1 MKFRILLLLL
11 YILIPFGI
19 FNLSYGKNQNFNYN
33 ANNISN
39 YFSSL
44 LSFNDIEYEKSQ
56 NFFKKINDTKKNTTN
71 QSTKYLRSLI
81 NSEKYGEAIIY
92 SRKLENINSQNF
104 ESNLILGLSEFKKGN
119 YLKAKIHFNKI
130 NQQRDHFAVTNI
142 LKISLNAWSSIDEEG
157 IDSIQN
163 IPDRYENF
171 RIIQETLAHCY
182 FDSGKAE
189 DAFKNILNDERENFS
204 RYNFFYA
211 NYLLKKNK
219 VLDAKRAINVS
230 SNENPKNLLIN
241 QLNKSIVDKKRNKNE
256 FNCSN
261 KNHILAEIFYVVSN
275 ALSNQLNYE
284 LSNFYINLAKYL
296 NPKFLSFESLLAEN
310 LFILKKYN
318 KSVKS
323 YNKLSKIG
331 SVYSWYAEK
340 QIAFIFYDQDK
351 KNYAIESLKRA
362 YQKINPDIYQI
373 YDFANFLRNNEKYE
387 EAITLYSSILSKIN
401 KSNDLYPKILDKR
414 GTSYERINKLDLSE
428 KDLLESLK
436 FIPDQPYVINYLA
449 YSWIEQGKNLDKSL
463 KMLRKANELK
473 KNDGYITDSLG
484 WALFKLNKY
493 QEAKEILKQA
503 IVLMPTDPIINDHFA
518 DCLWK
523 NNNKIQARY
532 YWNYVLKLDSTDEKL
547 RKTIKN
553 KLIFGLENI

>member
-1 MKFRILLLLL
+1 MKFRIFILLL
-11 YILIPFGI
+11 YTLIPFGI
-19 FNLSYGKNQNFNYN
+19 FNLSYGKNQDFNYN

-44 LSFNDIEYEKSQ
+44 LSFSDSEHEMSQ
-56 NFFKKINDTKKNTTN
+56 NFFKKIKDVKKNTTK
-71 QSTKYLRSLI
+71 QSTKYIRSLI
-81 NSEKYGEAIIY
+81 NSEKYGEAIRY
-92 SRKLENINSQNF
+92 SRNLENLNSKNF

-119 YLKAKIHFNKI
+119 YLKAKIYFNKI
-130 NQQRDHFAVTNI
+130 NQDRDHFAVANI
-142 LKISLNAWSSIDEEG
+142 LKISLAAWSSIDAEG
-157 IDSIQN
+157 IEAIQN

-171 RIIQETLAHCY
+171 RIIQKTLAYCY
-182 FDSGKAE
+182 FDTDHVE
-189 DAFKNILNDERENFS
+189 NAFKNILSNDRENFS

-219 VLDAKRAINVS
+219 FLEAKKLIEIS

-241 QLNKSIVDKKRNKNE
+241 QLSKSITEQKKNRNQ
-256 FNCSN
+256 FNCRN

-296 NPKFLSFESLLAEN
+296 NPKFASFESLLAEN
-310 LFILKKYN
+310 LFILKKYY
-318 KSVKS
+318 KSEKS

-340 QIAFIFYDQDK
+340 QIAFMLYDQNK
-351 KNYAIESLKRA
+351 KNDAVNSLKKA
-362 YQKINPDIYQI
+362 YQKINPDVYQI
-373 YDFANFLRNNEKYE
+373 YDFANFLRNNEKYDD
-387 EAITLYSSILSKIN
+387 AITLYSSILPKIK

-414 GTSYERINKLDLSE
+414 GTSYERVNKLDLSE

-449 YSWIEQGKNLDKSL
+449 YSWIEQGKNLDRSL

-484 WALFKLNKY
+484 WALYKLNKY
-493 QEAKEILKQA
+493 QEAKKILKQA
-503 IVLMPTDPIINDHFA
+503 IILMPTDPIINDHFA

-532 YWNYVLKLDSTDEKL
+532 YWNYVLKLESTDEKL
-547 RKTIKN
+547 KKTIKD
-553 KLIFGLENI
+553 KLIFGLKNI